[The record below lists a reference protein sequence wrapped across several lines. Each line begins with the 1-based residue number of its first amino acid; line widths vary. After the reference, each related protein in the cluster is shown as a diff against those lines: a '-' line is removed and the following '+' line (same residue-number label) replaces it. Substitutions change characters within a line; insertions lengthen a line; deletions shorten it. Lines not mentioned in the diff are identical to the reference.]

1 MSVLDVFA
9 ECNKAVVGGAPIK
22 RANRSDKEFHF
33 QNWFV
38 QTLTGLSLNYDL
50 PRRNTYPD
58 FRLVASAVGFELKG
72 LEFPAAGPT
81 STATARCAQAFTTVA
96 RSTTCSGDT
105 RKAGKRPILYSIW

>member
-9 ECNKAVVGGAPIK
+9 ECNKAVVGGVLIE

-38 QTLTGLSLNYDL
+38 RALAALSLNYDP

-58 FRLVASAVGFELKG
+58 FRLVASTVGFELKG
-72 LEFPAAGPT
+72 LEFPGRWANFDCNTPSTSRRTDSPRLRRTTRRLGP
-81 STATARCAQAFTTVA
+81 STASSPT
-96 RSTTCSGDT
+96 G
-105 RKAGKRPILYSIW
+105 